1 MILYAWPVTPAQHLH
16 AGRSDT
22 QRISGKNRHLFSA
35 PHLCCGHEWGQC
47 YPHNKI
53 HDWTGEALL
62 KNKICT
68 GHLTSVL
75 KYVYYVHTEYLCYRS
90 TQAPSPFLMLCH
102 TLFLFNTF
110 GRPSTD
116 DTGELCAAKDR
127 LYPVSDRTA
136 EIQVRHD
143 GTSPPALFRTKSS
156 AGHYLKE
163 LCHHEEQSGLVP
175 RKQARQSETTV
186 LLGLS
191 GHIKWLPVSVRELTR
206 WCPWSLKF
214 CIPLS
219 YNL

>member
-1 MILYAWPVTPAQHLH
+1 MILYAWPITPAQHLH

-22 QRISGKNRHLFSA
+22 QRISGKNRYFFSA
-35 PHLCCGHEWGQC
+35 PHLCSGQEWGQC

-110 GRPSTD
+110 RRPSTD
-116 DTGELCAAKDR
+116 DTGELCAAKDK
-127 LYPVSDRTA
+127 LYPWVTELQKSKWDTMVLALQPCSDQVFRRTLFKKTLSS
-136 EIQVRHD
+136 Q
-143 GTSPPALFRTKSS
+143 GTIW
-156 AGHYLKE
+156 
-163 LCHHEEQSGLVP
+163 
-175 RKQARQSETTV
+175 
-186 LLGLS
+186 LS
-191 GHIKWLPVSVRELTR
+191 T
-206 WCPWSLKF
+206 
-214 CIPLS
+214 
-219 YNL
+219 